1 MKNNDLLVALGGHID
16 HGKTS
21 LIKALNG
28 FDGDERLEEK
38 TRGITLDISFSN
50 LCLPQRNL
58 AFIDVPGHEKLV
70 KNMIAGAFGVD
81 LLCLVVASDDGIMPQ
96 TLEHLKIADF
106 LKIQRCVCII
116 TKTDKSTKNQLDALY
131 DEIRLMFKTL
141 SIRLD
146 CILPFSLYSQQ
157 EDKKAILDY
166 FAHTPKPIKKE
177 MGFFRYYIDR
187 AFSLSGVGCVVS
199 GSSLSGEVKKGDK
212 LWIYD
217 LSKEVI
223 VRSLKIHTDFAT
235 SALPSH
241 RVALNLSGV
250 HSNELKRGYLIAPKG
265 FLRGF
270 DRLDVVLFG
279 DKPLPPFATLHIGA
293 KRAEVKIT
301 PLLKLN
307 DTHTLAYLRCS
318 EKIFAVF
325 KEAFVLRSANQTLCG
340 GEILSPIYDPLKK
353 SQKIALLQSLIQED
367 FRSSFSLLLQA
378 HHKGFGLISSLQRF
392 GLAHAQAL
400 EIAKDLKNVFIDHKN
415 LVLYSSLACE
425 KLEQIIL
432 KIFEKNPQALLSASS
447 LHLKYLWASE
457 PFLQFVLDRL
467 LKQGKLSKN
476 NGLYISPNNQI
487 KNPQDF
493 VVDKIYEI
501 LHQQG
506 YAPLAPYNIYELLH
520 IDRRSGDQAL
530 KKLCASQKVVR
541 LKHNLFIT
549 SKHLNALLG
558 LMRQIIQE
566 CGYIDFS
573 LFKERFSS
581 SRKYLIAYLDYLDC
595 FEDIQKVGDKRTFRH
610 KRS

>member
-1 MKNNDLLVALGGHID
+1 MKNNDLLIALGGHID

-28 FDGDERLEEK
+28 FDGDGRPEEIE
-38 TRGITLDISFSN
+38 RGITLDISFSN
-50 LCLPQRNL
+50 LSLPQRNL

-106 LKIQRCVCII
+106 LKIQRCMCVI
-116 TKTDKSTKNQLDALY
+116 TKTDKSTKSQIDTLCE
-131 DEIRLMFKTL
+131 EINSIFKAL
-141 SIRLD
+141 SIKLD
-146 CILPFSLYSQQ
+146 CILPFSIHTQQ

-166 FAHTPKPIKKE
+166 FAHTPKPSKKE
-177 MGFFRYYIDR
+177 IGFFRYYIDR

-212 LWIYD
+212 LWVYD
-217 LSKEVI
+217 LGKEVI
-223 VRSLKIHTDFAT
+223 VRSLKIHSSFAT

-250 HSNELKRGYLIAPKG
+250 HSSELKRGYLIAPKG

-279 DKPLPPFATLHIGA
+279 GKSLPPFATLHIGA
-293 KRAEVKIT
+293 KRVEVKIT
-301 PLLKLN
+301 ILAKLS
-307 DTHTLAYLRCS
+307 DMHTLAYLRCS
-318 EKIFAVF
+318 EKIFAIF
-325 KEAFVLRSANQTLCG
+325 KEAFVLRSGNETLCG

-353 SQKIALLQSLIQED
+353 SQKITLLQYLMQED
-367 FRSSFSLLLQA
+367 FQSSFSLLLQA
-378 HHKGFGLISSLQRF
+378 HQKGLGLISSFQRF
-392 GLAHAQAL
+392 GLSHAQAL
-400 EIAKDLKNVFIDHKN
+400 EIAKDLGDIFIDQKN
-415 LVLYSSLACE
+415 LVLYSSLTCE

-457 PFLQFVLDRL
+457 PFLQFILDHL
-467 LKQGKLSKN
+467 LKQGRLEKK
-476 NGLYISPNNQI
+476 NGLYISLNNQI

-493 VVDKIYEI
+493 LIDKIYEI
-501 LHQQG
+501 LNKQG
-506 YAPLAPYNIYELLH
+506 YSPLAPYNIYESLH
-520 IDRRSGDQAL
+520 IDRKSGDQAL

-549 SKHLNALLG
+549 SKHLNALLN
-558 LMRQIIQE
+558 LMREIIQE

-581 SRKYLIAYLDYLDC
+581 SRKYLITYLDYLDS
-595 FEDIQKVGDKRTFRH
+595 FEDIQKVGDRRVFKH
-610 KRS
+610 QK